1 MKVQNVSG
9 FSNAHAEEYGLNL
22 MRLSPQS
29 ETRSSF
35 DIAKPLV

>member
-29 ETRSSF
+29 GN
-35 DIAKPLV
+35 